1 MIKGNKMHT
10 AYAILMGAVGEHLSA
25 KVQGPTPLKDFG
37 HLHHVTVSM
46 MLLIH
51 TDLL

>member
-1 MIKGNKMHT
+1 MHT
-10 AYAILMGAVGEHLSA
+10 TYVIFMGAVGKHLSA
-25 KVQGPTPLKDFG
+25 KVQSPTPLKDFG
-37 HLHHVTVSM
+37 NLNPATGSM